1 MLIDSFLEYLKSE
14 RNYSVATVE
23 NYAIDLVQFE
33 TFFESLNEGITWEK
47 VDASVVREWEVQL
60 LDDKKMSAASVSR
73 KLSALRSFYRYLLM
87 VGKVEANPMLKIAG
101 PKNKSKLPVFV
112 REKEM
117 ESLFEIMDSDK
128 SFKGLRDRLVIL
140 MFYLTGM
147 RRAELLSLKDA
158 DVDFSL
164 KQIKVTGKRNKQR
177 IIPMGTELMDAV
189 KEYVSERRAS
199 FAVCSESLFV
209 GDDGLPLT
217 VGEVTRIVKD
227 NLAKVTT
234 NKKRTPHVLR
244 HSFATAL
251 LNADADLPSIQKLL
265 GHESLKTTEVYT
277 HLSFE
282 ELKDAYKNAHP
293 RS

>member
-14 RNYSVATVE
+14 RNYSGATLE

-33 TFFESLNEGITWEK
+33 TFFESLNEGITWEN
-47 VDASVVREWEVQL
+47 VDASVVREWEVRL
-60 LDDKKMSAASVSR
+60 LDDKKMSTASVNR

-87 VGKVEANPMLKIAG
+87 MGRVNANPMLKVAG
-101 PKNKSKLPVFV
+101 PKNKKRLPVFV

-117 ESLFEIMDSDK
+117 ENLLEVMDSDK
-128 SFKGLRDRLVIL
+128 SFKGVRDRLVVL

-164 KQIKVTGKRNKQR
+164 MQIKVTGKRNKQR
-177 IIPMGTELMDAV
+177 VIPIGDELMDAV
-189 KEYVSERRAS
+189 RRYVDARDAS
-199 FAVCSESLFV
+199 VAVCSESLFV
-209 GDDGLPLT
+209 GDDGCPLT
-217 VGEVTRIVKD
+217 VGEVANIVKRS
-227 NLAKVTT
+227 LAKVTT
-234 NKKRTPHVLR
+234 IKKKSPHVLR

-251 LNADADLPSIQKLL
+251 LNADTDLPSIQKLL

-282 ELKDAYKNAHP
+282 ELKDVYKNAHP

>member
-60 LDDKKMSAASVSR
+60 LDDKKMSAASVNR

-87 VGKVEANPMLKIAG
+87 VGRGKANPMLKIVG

-117 ESLFEIMDSDK
+117 DLLFEIMDLDK
-128 SFKGLRDRLVIL
+128 SFKGVRDRLVIL

-164 KQIKVTGKRNKQR
+164 KQIKVTGKRSKQR
-177 IIPMGTELMDAV
+177 IIPVGTELMDAV
-189 KEYVSERRAS
+189 KEYVNERNNS
-199 FAVCSESLFV
+199 FTVCSEFLFV
-209 GDDGLPLT
+209 SDDGLPLT

-244 HSFATAL
+244 HSFATAM

>member
-1 MLIDSFLEYLKSE
+1 
-14 RNYSVATVE
+14 
-23 NYAIDLVQFE
+23 
-33 TFFESLNEGITWEK
+33 
-47 VDASVVREWEVQL
+47 
-60 LDDKKMSAASVSR
+60 MSAASVNR

-189 KEYVSERRAS
+189 REYVSERRAS
-199 FAVCSESLFV
+199 FAACSESLFV

-217 VGEVTRIVKD
+217 VGEVTRIVRD

>member
-60 LDDKKMSAASVSR
+60 LDDKKMSAASVNR

-117 ESLFEIMDSDK
+117 ESLFEIMNSDK

-189 KEYVSERRAS
+189 REYVSERRAS

-209 GDDGLPLT
+209 NDDGLPLT

-234 NKKRTPHVLR
+234 SKKRTPHVLR

>member
-1 MLIDSFLEYLKSE
+1 
-14 RNYSVATVE
+14 
-23 NYAIDLVQFE
+23 
-33 TFFESLNEGITWEK
+33 
-47 VDASVVREWEVQL
+47 
-60 LDDKKMSAASVSR
+60 
-73 KLSALRSFYRYLLM
+73 
-87 VGKVEANPMLKIAG
+87 
-101 PKNKSKLPVFV
+101 
-112 REKEM
+112 
-117 ESLFEIMDSDK
+117 MDSDK

-189 KEYVSERRAS
+189 REYVSERRAS

-217 VGEVTRIVKD
+217 VGEVTRIVQD

>member
-60 LDDKKMSAASVSR
+60 LDDKKLSAASVSR

-189 KEYVSERRAS
+189 REYVSERRAS

>member
-1 MLIDSFLEYLKSE
+1 M
-14 RNYSVATVE
+14 
-23 NYAIDLVQFE
+23 
-33 TFFESLNEGITWEK
+33 
-47 VDASVVREWEVQL
+47 VV
-60 LDDKKMSAASVSR
+60 
-73 KLSALRSFYRYLLM
+73 
-87 VGKVEANPMLKIAG
+87 KVEANPMLKIAG

-164 KQIKVTGKRNKQR
+164 KRIKVTGKRNKQR
-177 IIPMGTELMDAV
+177 IIPMGMELMDAV
-189 KEYVSERRAS
+189 REYVSERRAS

>member
-60 LDDKKMSAASVSR
+60 LDDKKMSAASVNR

-177 IIPMGTELMDAV
+177 IIPMGTELMGAV

>member
-60 LDDKKMSAASVSR
+60 LDDKKMSAASVNR

-177 IIPMGTELMDAV
+177 IIPMGEELMAAV
-189 KEYVSERRAS
+189 KEYVNERRAS
-199 FAVCSESLFV
+199 FAACSESLFV

-251 LNADADLPSIQKLL
+251 LNADADLPAIQKLL

>member
-14 RNYSVATVE
+14 RNYSAATVE
-23 NYAIDLVQFE
+23 SYAIDLVQFE
-33 TFFESLNEGITWEK
+33 TFFESLNEGITWET
-47 VDASVVREWEVQL
+47 VDASIVREWEVQL
-60 LDDKKMSAASVSR
+60 LDDKKMSATSVNR
-73 KLSALRSFYRYLLM
+73 KLSALRSFFRYLLI
-87 VGKVEANPMLKIAG
+87 VGRVDANPMLKVTG
-101 PKNKSKLPVFV
+101 PKNKKKLPVFV
-112 REKEM
+112 RERDM
-117 ESLFEIMDSDK
+117 ESLLELMDKDDD
-128 SFKGLRDRLVIL
+128 FKGKRDRLVVL

-147 RRAELLSLKDA
+147 RRAELLALSDA

-177 IIPMGTELMDAV
+177 IVPMGEELMESVAEYQMLRKAV
-189 KEYVSERRAS
+189 FAS
-199 FAVCSESLFV
+199 GSDRLFV
-209 GDDGLPLT
+209 GDSGLPLT
-217 VGEVTRIVKD
+217 VREVTEIVRS

-234 NKKRTPHVLR
+234 HKKRTPHVLR
-244 HSFATAL
+244 HSFATAM

-282 ELKDAYKNAHP
+282 ELKDVYKNAHP